1 MEVSKEKY
9 YKLYLGSENIKFQ
22 LKCMEFLF
30 CIFFLKSVSL
40 KDVAYSTLNKFS
52 CTFFSQFTFRLKGSD
67 ASWEHDEEPPVE
79 VI

>member
-1 MEVSKEKY
+1 MYGVLI
-9 YKLYLGSENIKFQ
+9 LY
-22 LKCMEFLF
+22 
-30 CIFFLKSVSL
+30 FFVKSVSL

-52 CTFFSQFTFRLKGSD
+52 CMFFSQFTSRLKGSD

>member
-1 MEVSKEKY
+1 MDGVLI
-9 YKLYLGSENIKFQ
+9 LY
-22 LKCMEFLF
+22 
-30 CIFFLKSVSL
+30 FFVKSLSL
-40 KDVAYSTLNKFS
+40 KGVAYSTLNKLS

>member
-1 MEVSKEKY
+1 MYGVLI
-9 YKLYLGSENIKFQ
+9 LY
-22 LKCMEFLF
+22 
-30 CIFFLKSVSL
+30 FFVKSVSV
-40 KDVAYSTLNKFS
+40 KDVAYSTLNNFS